1 MYIMR
6 TLIDIPEPQLSKLT
20 AISKARKLSRAEV
33 IRQAITTYIAAQPV
47 RPEDVAFGVWDDGK
61 DGVEYQRRLRDEW

>member
-1 MYIMR
+1 MR
-6 TLIDIPEPQLSKLT
+6 TLVDLPESQLTKLT

-33 IRQAITTYIAAQPV
+33 IRQAIATFIETQPV
-47 RPEDVAFGVWDDGK
+47 RPEDAAFGIWKGGE